1 MHRVYF
7 EGSSLVSDALDLPE
21 KLAVHICDACLLPHI
36 AFFLVN
42 GKKPHQKVVML
53 DACFGRERVFVRDE
67 QGQGRLV
74 ELHLAD
80 LESSHCLFPH
90 VLSGF

>member
-1 MHRVYF
+1 
-7 EGSSLVSDALDLPE
+7 VSDALDLPE
-21 KLAVHICDACLLPHI
+21 QLAVHIFDACMLPHI

-42 GKKPHQKVVML
+42 GKKPHTKVVMP
-53 DACFGRERVFVRDE
+53 DAFFGRERVFVRDE

-74 ELHLAD
+74 VPNLAV

-90 VLSGF
+90 VLIGF